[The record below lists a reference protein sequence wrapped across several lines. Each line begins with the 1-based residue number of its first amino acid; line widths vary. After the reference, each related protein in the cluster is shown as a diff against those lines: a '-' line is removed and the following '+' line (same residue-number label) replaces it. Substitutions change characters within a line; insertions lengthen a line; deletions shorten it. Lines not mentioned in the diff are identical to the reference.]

1 MGRNEQRRLRTA
13 RLPRTFLVLFMV
25 CMLVVRDTPSELHAC
40 CPAYALGQDVRIA
53 DQKILIVWDPQTRT
67 EHFIR
72 EAAFQKPKKVSV
84 DDGDGAKQ
92 GSDFGF
98 LVPSPSQP
106 RVEEADS
113 SVFGWLA
120 GKIQPRIEVKD
131 RWKVDPFPFL
141 LSPFA
146 LRASKESVDSQM
158 LPPMSAVNVL
168 ELKKVAGYEVAVLKA
183 SDAGEL
189 TKWLQDNQYEVR
201 PNLEEWSKP
210 YVEKGWVITAFK
222 YDTSANRTEVGGVR
236 MSFETDRPLFPYRV
250 PKDQFSEEG
259 RGNRLRVFVAGPG
272 RASGTLGEGSERTA
286 WNRGQLR
293 YSMPLH
299 GTDFAEGLG
308 RVLPA
313 DSKLGSAATAE
324 RRAVG
329 GSGAKAGEMWLTAW
343 DDRTWPSSD
352 QDLWFDFDATGKPHQ
367 EVQRVV
373 RERTIPMPIDVLGIL
388 AISVGLM
395 VRRRWVDDE

>member
-1 MGRNEQRRLRTA
+1 MRENQQLQRVLA
-13 RLPRTFLVLFMV
+13 RLPRTLLVFCMICMV
-25 CMLVVRDTPSELHAC
+25 VVRDTSRELQAC
-40 CPAYALGQDVRIA
+40 CPVYALGRDIRIA

-72 EAAFQKPKKVSV
+72 EAAFQKPRLATGGVSEESKA
-84 DDGDGAKQ
+84 GG
-92 GSDFGF
+92 DFGF

-113 SVFGWLA
+113 SIFGWLEE
-120 GKIQPRIEVKD
+120 KIRPRIEVKD

-146 LRASKESVDSQM
+146 LRAAKQSVDSEAI
-158 LPPMSAVNVL
+158 PPMSAVSVL

-250 PKDQFSEEG
+250 PKDQFADEG

-272 RASGTLGEGSERTA
+272 RAAGTLGEGGEQTA

-293 YSMPLH
+293 YSMPLQSS
-299 GTDFAEGLG
+299 DFSQGLG
-308 RVLPA
+308 RVLPL
-313 DSKLGSAATAE
+313 DSKLVSAEGAIG
-324 RRAVG
+324 VG
-329 GSGAKAGEMWLTAW
+329 EASDSKKEEMWLTAW

-352 QDLWFDFDATGKPHQ
+352 QDLWFDFDAKGKPHQ

-373 RERTIPMPIDVLGIL
+373 RDRTIPLPIDVLGVL
-388 AISVGLM
+388 AITVGM
-395 VRRRWVDDE
+395 FVRRKWVGGE

>member
-1 MGRNEQRRLRTA
+1 MRKNQQMRRITTRVPRN
-13 RLPRTFLVLFMV
+13 FLVLFMV
-25 CMLVVRDTPSELHAC
+25 CMLVVRDTPRELQAC

-72 EAAFQKPKKVSV
+72 EAAFQKPKKPKA
-84 DDGDGAKQ
+84 DDGEESKQ
-92 GSDFGF
+92 GNDFGF

-113 SVFGWLA
+113 SVFDWLEN
-120 GKIQPRIEVKD
+120 KIQPRIEVKD

-146 LRASKESVDSQM
+146 LRAARNSVDKEV
-158 LPPMSAVNVL
+158 LAPMSAVSVL

-250 PKDQFSEEG
+250 PKDQFAEEG
-259 RGNRLRVFVAGPG
+259 KGNRLRVFVAGPG
-272 RASGTLGEGSERTA
+272 RAAGSLGDGGEQTA

-293 YSMPLH
+293 YSMPLQSS
-299 GTDFAEGLG
+299 DFSLGLG
-308 RVLPA
+308 RVLPP
-313 DSKLGSAATAE
+313 DSKLGSVATAQGPSE
-324 RRAVG
+324 D

-352 QDLWFDFDATGKPHQ
+352 QDLWFDFDAAGKPHQ
-367 EVQRVV
+367 EVQRVE
-373 RERTIPMPIDVLGIL
+373 RERTIPLPIDVLGIL
-388 AISVGLM
+388 AVGVGLM
-395 VRRRWVDDE
+395 VRRRWVGDE

>member
-1 MGRNEQRRLRTA
+1 MRENQQLQRVLA
-13 RLPRTFLVLFMV
+13 RLPRTLLVLCMMSMV
-25 CMLVVRDTPSELHAC
+25 VVRDTSRELQAC
-40 CPAYALGQDVRIA
+40 CPVYALGRDIRIA

-72 EAAFQKPKKVSV
+72 EAAFQKPRLATG
-84 DDGDGAKQ
+84 GDSEESKAG
-92 GSDFGF
+92 GDFGF

-113 SVFGWLA
+113 SVFGWLEE
-120 GKIQPRIEVKD
+120 KIRPRIEVKD

-146 LRASKESVDSQM
+146 LRAATKSVDSEAI
-158 LPPMSAVNVL
+158 PPMSAVSVL

-183 SDAGEL
+183 SDAREL

-250 PKDQFSEEG
+250 PKDQFADEG

-272 RASGTLGEGSERTA
+272 RAAGTLGDVGEQTA

-293 YSMPLH
+293 YSMPLQSA
-299 GTDFAEGLG
+299 DFSQGLG
-308 RVLPA
+308 RVLPS
-313 DSKLGSAATAE
+313 DSKLLSAE
-324 RRAVG
+324 GENAVG
-329 GSGAKAGEMWLTAW
+329 KASDSKKGEMWLTAW

-352 QDLWFDFDATGKPHQ
+352 QDLWFDFDAKGKPHQ

-373 RERTIPMPIDVLGIL
+373 RDRTIPLPIDVLGVL
-388 AISVGLM
+388 AITVGML
-395 VRRRWVDDE
+395 VRRKWVGGE